1 MQEDV
6 FPAAEK
12 ILSDIENVLK
22 KDPNLVSFEI
32 IPAEDNKNKSPVF
45 HDENSLGLASWSV
58 QPLFSYAYNRLLDLR
73 QNKHRREDSGT
84 VSKWLLGVLLL
95 NPDIST
101 FWNMKRELVKSGR
114 LDPMQELGFASIVL
128 YYKSKC
134 FEAFAYRRWL
144 VKFILMESTHSVNV
158 DSILRNEFKVAAM
171 AADRYANNCHA
182 WSHREYA
189 LGLFETLAPEDLN
202 PLLQTEWEE
211 SSNWC
216 NRHVSDYSGFA
227 YRQFLLKKLLLYR
240 RNREEGAP
248 SPERVAKSREL
259 VFKFA
264 KAGTRGCNDVFLL
277 FDGSSD
283 QVLDL
288 MHDSE
293 NEKRVSD
300 YEQCLINL
308 SYWAEE
314 CMLNEDL
321 IISFPGH
328 EALWCHRRF
337 LAYSLLAL
345 QTSYKKYSYYKSEN
359 FDPCQGIRPR
369 IEINRSRTVD
379 SASVSKGLL
388 ELAFR
393 NHNHDVIALAKKS
406 GNHQH
411 SLAEKFIKYLK
422 FIDLEL

>member
-1 MQEDV
+1 
-6 FPAAEK
+6 
-12 ILSDIENVLK
+12 
-22 KDPNLVSFEI
+22 
-32 IPAEDNKNKSPVF
+32 
-45 HDENSLGLASWSV
+45 
-58 QPLFSYAYNRLLDLR
+58 
-73 QNKHRREDSGT
+73 
-84 VSKWLLGVLLL
+84 
-95 NPDIST
+95 
-101 FWNMKRELVKSGR
+101 MKRELVKSGR

-144 VKFILMESTHSVNV
+144 VKFILMESNHSVNV
-158 DSILRNEFKVAAM
+158 DSVLKNEIKVAAM
-171 AADRYANNCHA
+171 AADRYANNSHA

-240 RNREEGAP
+240 RNREEGAL
-248 SPERVAKSREL
+248 SPEKVAKRREV
-259 VFKFA
+259 VFEFA
-264 KAGTRGCNDVFLL
+264 KAGTRGSSCNFFSEFAPNFSLNRFIFSGCNDVFRL

-288 MHDSE
+288 MHGSE

-300 YEQCLINL
+300 YEQTLINL

-314 CMLNEDL
+314 CTLNEDL

-345 QTSYKKYSYYKSEN
+345 QTSYKKYSSYKSEN
-359 FDPCQGIRPR
+359 FDLCQGIRPR
-369 IEINRSRTVD
+369 IEVNKSKTAD
-379 SASVSKGLL
+379 SASISKGIL
-388 ELAFR
+388 EVAFR
-393 NHNHDVIALAKKS
+393 NHNQDVIALAKKS

-422 FIDLEL
+422 FINLEP